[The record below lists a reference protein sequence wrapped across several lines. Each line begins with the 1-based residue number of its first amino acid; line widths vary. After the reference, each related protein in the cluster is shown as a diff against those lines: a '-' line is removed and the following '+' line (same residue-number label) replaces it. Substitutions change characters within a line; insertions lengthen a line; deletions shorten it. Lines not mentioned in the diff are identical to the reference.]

1 MFGKKRTRDA
11 ATSGS
16 TAPKTAPK
24 AAPRRA
30 ILAAGVALLL
40 AIAVG
45 GTLIAGFGDAD
56 FRSMLARFT
65 PGSESPDSGL
75 ADDPA
80 LPPAAELMIMPFEE
94 MIVNIADISDDGQQI
109 QRFMRLDFAL
119 VYDTIQDAES
129 VVEARY
135 FYMRDAFQDYLRQL
149 SVRDID
155 GAHGLLLVRNELL
168 RRARAIA
175 GNDAPQEVLVMEL
188 LVQ

>member
-11 ATSGS
+11 GTSES
-16 TAPKTAPK
+16 SALK

-30 ILAAGVALLL
+30 ILAASAALLL
-40 AIAVG
+40 AVAVG
-45 GTLIAGFGDAD
+45 GTLFAGFGGTDLGAL
-56 FRSMLARFT
+56 LARINA
-65 PGSESPDSGL
+65 GSESPDSDT
-75 ADDPA
+75 ADDA
-80 LPPAAELMIMPFEE
+80 AAPPSAELMVMPFDE
-94 MIVNIADISDDGQQI
+94 MIVNITDLSEDGQQT

-119 VYDTIQDAES
+119 VYDRTQDADGF
-129 VVEARY
+129 VEARY

-175 GNDAPQEVLVMEL
+175 GSDAPQEVLVMEL